1 MPLASPW
8 KMRRQPVLT
17 ICRVEQARWVGLE
30 VFLAKVGSQ
39 ANGMRTLERVR
50 ALPSRSMAMTQPSRR
65 WARNRRAE
73 PVSLDVGF
81 LMKA

>member
-17 ICRVEQARWVGLE
+17 ICGIEQARGVGLE
-30 VFLAKVGSQ
+30 TVLAKVGLQ
-39 ANGMRTLERVR
+39 ANGMRTLEHGRV
-50 ALPSRSMAMTQPSRR
+50 LPSRSMERTQPSRR

-73 PVSLDVGF
+73 PVSLDFGF
-81 LMKA
+81 LMTA